1 MLRLRCLTDFCI
13 RLSVLWF
20 LQSSISD
27 LAITGLNIWSL
38 VVVMIDLG
46 LWLLMLLK
54 IDLPKIFYHLFACY
68 FLISHRMKA
77 VARCQLNFRRYPFDI
92 QSCPLLFESCKFAI
106 KLLYVY
112 CL

>member
-1 MLRLRCLTDFCI
+1 M
-13 RLSVLWF
+13 
-20 LQSSISD
+20 
-27 LAITGLNIWSL
+27 
-38 VVVMIDLG
+38 VMIDLG

-54 IDLPKIFYHLFACY
+54 IDPPKIFYHLFACY

-77 VARCQLNFRRYPFDI
+77 VARCQLNFRRFPFDI

-112 CL
+112 CS